1 MVLEEELQQGSL
13 QALLA
18 ANYVHD
24 LDGSLLTTVR
34 TRLTARIEQIRS
46 EAARGGGSMGG
57 LDPAY
62 VLGVIVLSHP
72 SEEDANA
79 LVDLLTDTAV
89 EGSRKQPLL
98 ELMAERAIEFRALI
112 GDRLLDVVA
121 TANQASGNHVGSLFA
136 RDTTGEAVFI
146 TEVLRATEP
155 QFGLAF
161 SRLLAG
167 DAAHRKWAARLA
179 ANAPGDAYVTAV
191 VSLARDRDAFVRQQ
205 AAAGLARLA
214 IANRGGEIVRSALR
228 EAAADPGRAAPLA
241 VAAELGVA
249 DNLSEDLDAL
259 RKSLLDHA
267 SAAVRRWAS
276 QSRI

>member
-1 MVLEEELQQGSL
+1 
-13 QALLA
+13 
-18 ANYVHD
+18 
-24 LDGSLLTTVR
+24 
-34 TRLTARIEQIRS
+34 
-46 EAARGGGSMGG
+46 
-57 LDPAY
+57 
-62 VLGVIVLSHP
+62 
-72 SEEDANA
+72 
-79 LVDLLTDTAV
+79 
-89 EGSRKQPLL
+89 
-98 ELMAERAIEFRALI
+98 MAERAIEFRALI